1 MEVTSPPE
9 NTLLLVDY
17 SERNGQSII
26 VIENYNESVREGTW
40 KLRKQCDQED
50 VRWRE
55 QHVQRPC
62 GGRTCSIP
70 ETGGAPSMSRAW

>member
-17 SERNGQSII
+17 SERNRQSI

-40 KLRKQCDQED
+40 KLRKECDQED

-62 GGRTCSIP
+62 GGRTWGIP
-70 ETGGAPSMSRAW
+70 KTGGAPSMSRAQ